1 MKIYLK
7 IKEGQYEDFYQG
19 GDYDKNEEY
28 ENLPNYKFININ
40 KDEILNLKQDLSE
53 QDMNNQNI
61 PKMQLQ
67 MFNSNE
73 NKQSRPK
80 LSKLNNLPNQS
91 NNITQILGNENET
104 IISPPQEIMEKI
116 NFIFNSMSKNNIAE
130 KSNDLKNLLSNE
142 NYLKWFSNFF
152 IVNRVSAENNNHAIY
167 NELISLID
175 LKELN
180 SLLIRDTIIFI
191 KKLLN
196 SENIAKDMKEKNILK
211 HLGSWL
217 GIISIA
223 KNKPILAKDLDLK
236 EIIFDAYE
244 NGKLGPII
252 TFVCK
257 ILEHSVKT
265 KVFHPK
271 NPWIQALLSVL
282 A

>member
-1 MKIYLK
+1 
-7 IKEGQYEDFYQG
+7 
-19 GDYDKNEEY
+19 
-28 ENLPNYKFININ
+28 
-40 KDEILNLKQDLSE
+40 
-53 QDMNNQNI
+53 
-61 PKMQLQ
+61 
-67 MFNSNE
+67 MFNSND
-73 NKQSRPK
+73 KQNLNNLNQNAYNSCRPK
-80 LSKLNNLPNQS
+80 LSKPNINSFQPNNL
-91 NNITQILGNENET
+91 TQILVGAENESAFL
-104 IISPPQEIMEKI
+104 SPPQDIIEKI
-116 NFIFNSMSKNNIAE
+116 NFIFNSMSKNNITD
-130 KSNDLKNLLSNE
+130 KSIELKNLLSNE
-142 NYLKWFSNFF
+142 NNLKWFSNFF
-152 IVNRVSAENNNHAIY
+152 ILNRVSVENNNHGIY

-175 LKELN
+175 FKELN
-180 SLLIRDTIIFI
+180 NLLIKDTIIFI

-196 SENIAKDMKEKNILK
+196 SENIAKETKEKNILK

-217 GIISIA
+217 GIMTLA

-282 A
+282 AELYFRPSLKNNLRFEIDNIFKKLDLELSNYPQTRFLEGLIVCKDSLDFLKVN